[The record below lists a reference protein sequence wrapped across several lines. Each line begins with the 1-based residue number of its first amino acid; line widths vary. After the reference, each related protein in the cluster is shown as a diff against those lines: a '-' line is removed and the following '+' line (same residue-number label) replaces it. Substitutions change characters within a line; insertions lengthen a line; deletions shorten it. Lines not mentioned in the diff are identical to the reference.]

1 MSEIFSRTE
10 RLIGAAAVKK
20 LNCSRVAV
28 FGIGGVGGYIAEA
41 LARAGV
47 GAIDLI
53 DSDKVSLSNINRQ
66 IYALNS
72 TVGKLKTEVAK
83 ERILDINPDCAVKT
97 YDLFYTP
104 ENANLFD
111 FKAYD
116 YIADAVD
123 TVTSKM
129 SLVEKAEENGVRI
142 ISAMGAGNKLDPT
155 GFSVADIYQTS
166 GCPLARVMRTL
177 CKKRG
182 IKSLKVV
189 YSAEKSVTPLADS
202 VENSDYA
209 DETAVKSAAAGK
221 TGNRIPASI
230 SFVPPVVGFI
240 MAGEII
246 KDIIGK

>member
-83 ERILDINPDCAVKT
+83 ERILDINPDCTVKT

-104 ENANLFD
+104 ETANLFD

-123 TVTSKM
+123 TVTAKM
-129 SLVEKAEENGVRI
+129 SLVERAEENGVRI

-182 IKSLKVV
+182 IKALKVV
-189 YSAEKSVTPLADS
+189 YSAEKPVTPIADI
-202 VENSDYA
+202 VEHCDHA
-209 DETAVKSAAAGK
+209 DENAVNSAAAGK